1 MMDHEVQDSNLK
13 KVAEV
18 LTASSEIYK
27 MDVFGIKYNKYLL
40 VKYHEMALSE
50 WRKHLTRDLFY
61 NIEIKT
67 WYPQHL

>member
-1 MMDHEVQDSNLK
+1 M
-13 KVAEV
+13 

-27 MDVFGIKYNKYLL
+27 MDVFGIKYNKYIL

-67 WYPQHL
+67 WYP